1 MENPETSFLL
11 SRFSRIGIASGPPE
25 DRKSRRAGGGMRRG
39 RPGVYR
45 NNTWS
50 EYIHPET
57 EICKLR
63 FPWGSNFFRWKF
75 KALMREMV
83 AGKNIGTLN
92 AGCPKQ
98 PGIRLGFENITHTE
112 ERSSSMKKTT
122 IYAATAFLLALGMA
136 FSIPAMAESEWTQPE
151 TAAPRANI
159 EDREIRR
166 AARAYAEIGTIN
178 QGLQQTMQQAEDQA
192 ERMKMQRR
200 AEGEMIRAIEEVGL
214 DIQRYNEIIEV
225 VRMDEGLR
233 NDFNE
238 ELQSID
244 G

>member
-1 MENPETSFLL
+1 
-11 SRFSRIGIASGPPE
+11 
-25 DRKSRRAGGGMRRG
+25 
-39 RPGVYR
+39 
-45 NNTWS
+45 
-50 EYIHPET
+50 
-57 EICKLR
+57 
-63 FPWGSNFFRWKF
+63 
-75 KALMREMV
+75 
-83 AGKNIGTLN
+83 
-92 AGCPKQ
+92 
-98 PGIRLGFENITHTE
+98 
-112 ERSSSMKKTT
+112 MKKTT

-136 FSIPAMAESEWTQPE
+136 FSIPAMAQSEWAQPE

-192 ERMKMQRR
+192 ERMEMQRR
-200 AEGEMIRAIEEVGL
+200 AEGEMIRAIEEIGL